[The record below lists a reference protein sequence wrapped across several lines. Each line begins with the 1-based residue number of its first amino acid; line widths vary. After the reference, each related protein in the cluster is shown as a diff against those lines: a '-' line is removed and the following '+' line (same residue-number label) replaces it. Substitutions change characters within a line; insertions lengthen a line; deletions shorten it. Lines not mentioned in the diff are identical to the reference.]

1 MKPLEISNLV
11 IKYKTLRGWITAL
24 DNVSLSIDGKGEI
37 LALVGESGSGKSTL
51 GLAAAGL
58 LPSNARAEGSIKVN
72 GRETLGKPYSS
83 KVAAIFQDALASLNP
98 VLTIGEQL
106 AEIFI
111 IHEKLDRVRA
121 IEKAGVFL
129 SEVGLSKEFL
139 DKYPHELSGGQRQR
153 VLISMALAMDPELI
167 IADEPTTALDVTVQ
181 AKVLLVLKNLVKKAG
196 IPMIYITHDIALA
209 MHVADSITI
218 MYAGQIVELSS
229 KYDVFENP
237 LHPYTKALLKS
248 IPKVD
253 SDVEELYVIEG
264 DPPSPDNFPK
274 GCRFHP
280 RCPAA
285 FDKCRS
291 KMPEVTGVNGRL
303 VRCHLY
309 E

>member
-1 MKPLEISNLV
+1 AKMF
-11 IKYKTLRGWITAL
+11 
-24 DNVSLSIDGKGEI
+24 
-37 LALVGESGSGKSTL
+37 
-51 GLAAAGL
+51 L
-58 LPSNARAEGSIKVN
+58 L
-72 GRETLGKPYSS
+72 
-83 KVAAIFQDALASLNP
+83 
-98 VLTIGEQL
+98 
-106 AEIFI
+106 
-111 IHEKLDRVRA
+111 
-121 IEKAGVFL
+121 
-129 SEVGLSKEFL
+129 EVGLPSEFL

-153 VLISMALAMDPELI
+153 ALISMALAMNPELI

-209 MHVADSITI
+209 MHIADAIAI
-218 MYAGQIVELSS
+218 MYAGQVVELSD

-248 IPKVD
+248 IPRID

-264 DPPSPDNFPK
+264 EPPSPDNFPK

-280 RCPAA
+280 RCPLA
-285 FDKCRS
+285 FDKCKS
-291 KMPEVTGVNGRL
+291 KMPEVASLNGRL

>member
-1 MKPLEISNLV
+1 MKPLEISNLIV
-11 IKYKTLRGWITAL
+11 KYKTLRGWITAL
-24 DNVSLSIDGKGEI
+24 DNVSLSIDERGRI

-51 GLAAAGL
+51 GLAIAGL
-58 LPSNARAEGSIKVN
+58 LPSNARAEGSIRIN
-72 GRETLGKPYSS
+72 GREALGEPYSS
-83 KVAAIFQDALASLNP
+83 KVAVIFQDALASLNP
-98 VLTIGEQL
+98 VLAIGEQL

-111 IHEKLDRVRA
+111 IHEKLDKRKA
-121 IEKAGVFL
+121 IEKAKVFL
-129 SEVGLSKEFL
+129 LEVGLPSEFL

-153 VLISMALAMDPELI
+153 ALISMALAMNPELI

-209 MHVADSITI
+209 MHIADAIAI
-218 MYAGQIVELSS
+218 MYAGQVVELSD

-248 IPKVD
+248 IPRID

-264 DPPSPDNFPK
+264 EPPSPDNFPK

-280 RCPAA
+280 RCPLA
-285 FDKCRS
+285 FDKCKS
-291 KMPEVTGVNGRL
+291 KMPEVASLNGRL

>member
-1 MKPLEISNLV
+1 LKPLEISNLIV
-11 IKYKTLRGWITAL
+11 KYKTLRGWITAL
-24 DNVSLSIDGKGEI
+24 DNVSLSIDERGRI

-51 GLAAAGL
+51 GLAIAGL
-58 LPSNARAEGSIKVN
+58 LPSNARAEGSIRIN
-72 GRETLGKPYSS
+72 GREALGEPYSS
-83 KVAAIFQDALASLNP
+83 KVAVIFQDALASLNP
-98 VLTIGEQL
+98 VLAIGEQL

-111 IHEKLDRVRA
+111 IHEKLDKRKA
-121 IEKAGVFL
+121 IEKAKMFL
-129 SEVGLSKEFL
+129 LEVGLPSEFL

-153 VLISMALAMDPELI
+153 ALISMALAMNPELI

-209 MHVADSITI
+209 MHIADAIAI
-218 MYAGQIVELSS
+218 MYAGQVVELSD

-248 IPKVD
+248 IPRID

-264 DPPSPDNFPK
+264 EPPSPDNFPK

-280 RCPAA
+280 RCPLA
-285 FDKCRS
+285 FDKCKS
-291 KMPEVTGVNGRL
+291 KMPEVASLNGRL

>member
-1 MKPLEISNLV
+1 LKPLEISNLIV
-11 IKYKTLRGWITAL
+11 KYKTLRGWITAL
-24 DNVSLSIDGKGEI
+24 DDVSLSIDERGRI

-51 GLAAAGL
+51 GLAIAGL
-58 LPSNARAEGSIKVN
+58 LPSNARAEGSIRIN
-72 GRETLGKPYSS
+72 GREALGEPYSS
-83 KVAAIFQDALASLNP
+83 KVAVIFQDALASLNP
-98 VLTIGEQL
+98 VLAIGEQL

-111 IHEKLDRVRA
+111 IHEKLDKRKA
-121 IEKAGVFL
+121 IEKAKMFL
-129 SEVGLSKEFL
+129 LEVGLPSEFL

-153 VLISMALAMDPELI
+153 ALISMALAMNPELI

-209 MHVADSITI
+209 MHIADAIAI
-218 MYAGQIVELSS
+218 MYAGQVVELSD

-248 IPKVD
+248 IPRID

-264 DPPSPDNFPK
+264 EPPSPDNFPK

-280 RCPAA
+280 RCPLA
-285 FDKCRS
+285 FDKCKS
-291 KMPEVTGVNGRL
+291 KMPEVASLNGRL

>member
-1 MKPLEISNLV
+1 MKPLEISNLIV
-11 IKYKTLRGWITAL
+11 KYKTLRGWITAL
-24 DNVSLSIDGKGEI
+24 DNVSLSIDERGRI

-51 GLAAAGL
+51 GLAIAGL
-58 LPSNARAEGSIKVN
+58 LPSNARAEGSIRIN
-72 GRETLGKPYSS
+72 GREALGEPYSS
-83 KVAAIFQDALASLNP
+83 KVAVIFQDALASLNP
-98 VLTIGEQL
+98 VLAIGEQL

-111 IHEKLDRVRA
+111 IHEKLDKRKA
-121 IEKAGVFL
+121 IEKAKMFL
-129 SEVGLSKEFL
+129 LEVGLPSEFL

-153 VLISMALAMDPELI
+153 ALISMALAMNPELI

-209 MHVADSITI
+209 MHIADAIAI
-218 MYAGQIVELSS
+218 MYAGQVVELSD

-248 IPKVD
+248 IPRID

-264 DPPSPDNFPK
+264 EPPSPDNFPK

-280 RCPAA
+280 RCPLA
-285 FDKCRS
+285 FDKCKS
-291 KMPEVTGVNGRL
+291 KMPEVASLNGRL

>member
-11 IKYKTLRGWITAL
+11 VRYKTLRGWLTAL
-24 DNVSLSIDGKGEI
+24 DDVSLSIDEKGKV

-51 GLAAAGL
+51 GLAVAGL
-58 LPSNARAEGSIKVN
+58 LPPNARAEGSIKIN
-72 GRETLGKPYSS
+72 GRETLGEPYSS
-83 KVAAIFQDALASLNP
+83 KVAVIFQDALASLNP

-106 AEIFI
+106 AEIFT
-111 IHEKLDRVRA
+111 IHEGLDKRKA
-121 IEKAGVFL
+121 IDKAKMFL
-129 SEVGLSKEFL
+129 LEVGLSSEFL

-181 AKVLLVLKNLVKKAG
+181 AKVLLVLKSLVKKVG

-209 MHVADSITI
+209 MHVADLIAI

-248 IPKVD
+248 IPRVD
-253 SDVEELYVIEG
+253 SDIEELYVIEG
-264 DPPSPDNFPK
+264 EPPSPDSFPR

-280 RCPAA
+280 RCPLA
-285 FDKCRS
+285 FDKCKS
-291 KMPEVTGVNGRL
+291 EMPEAASLNGRL